1 MLAHEVDLERSG
13 RRNELDLIVITK
25 SKRLVAWEP
34 PEALP
39 SGHYL
44 RFESLEDPAEYLLFS
59 SSGKL
64 YRVKRQDLEDAMEHG
79 YVKA

>member
-1 MLAHEVDLERSG
+1 M
-13 RRNELDLIVITK
+13 DLIMITQ
-25 SKRLVAWEP
+25 SKILVASEP

-44 RFESLEDPAEYLLFS
+44 RFESLEDPAEYVLFS
-59 SSGKL
+59 SSGKV
-64 YRVKRQDLEDAMEHG
+64 YRVERQALKDGIEQG